1 MKHCP
6 TCQRGYEDSQRFCP
20 QDATPLVEGGPAWAG
35 AGGAQQPGGQP
46 AAHGGSPDATRK
58 RRLWPF
64 VVAGAAVLAVGFLLL
79 LALGAFFVTRSTGGR
94 NANQTAAANVNA
106 PGGYPAP
113 PPGYNAAP
121 PFGPNANAP
130 AGGVNSN
137 MGVPPGGP
145 MGGPGGPGGMNPD
158 PNMAPGGPG
167 GMAGGAGMAGAP
179 DMRGAPGGP
188 GLPGGPGGGDG
199 EVNVGGPEG
208 DEYGDDGRGGSGGA
222 GMGGGSANVP
232 PELSRMQNEFVRAN
246 VTGDR
251 AALENIL
258 ADNFVGAM
266 AGGPQVSK
274 QQFLQNVRP
283 DQSIASFN
291 IENMRA
297 TERGNA
303 AMLTGVIV
311 LQTQQGPRRFRF
323 ADTYERQG
331 GRWRLVNSQLAP
343 G

>member
-6 TCQRGYEDSQRFCP
+6 TCRRSYEDSQRFCP
-20 QDATPLVEGGPAWAG
+20 QDATPLVEGGPAWSG
-35 AGGAQQPGGQP
+35 AGGAPQPVRQP
-46 AAHGGSPDATRK
+46 ASHEPPHAPRK

-64 VVAGAAVLAVGFLLL
+64 VVGGAAVLAIGFLVL
-79 LALGAFFVTRSTGGR
+79 LALGAFFVTRSMGGR

-106 PGGYPAP
+106 PGGYPPP
-113 PPGYNAAP
+113 PPGYNTAP
-121 PFGPNANAP
+121 PFGPNAP
-130 AGGVNSN
+130 AGGMNSN
-137 MGVPPGGP
+137 MGMPPGGP
-145 MGGPGGPGGMNPD
+145 MGGPGGVPGGPGGMNPD
-158 PNMAPGGPG
+158 PNIAPGGMPGGPG
-167 GMAGGAGMAGAP
+167 MPGGT
-179 DMRGAPGGP
+179 GAPGGP
-188 GLPGGPGGGDG
+188 VGPGMSGGPGGGDG

-208 DEYGDDGRGGSGGA
+208 DDNGGGGDYSPGGSGGIA
-222 GMGGGSANVP
+222 GGPVP
-232 PELSRMQNEFVRAN
+232 PELSRLENEFVRAN

-266 AGGPQVSK
+266 AGGPQVNK

-283 DQSIASFN
+283 DQTIASFN

-297 TERGNA
+297 MERGKT
-303 AMLTGVIV
+303 AMVTGVIV
-311 LQTQQGPRRFRF
+311 LQTPQGPRRFRF

-331 GRWRLVNSQLAP
+331 GHWRLVNSQLAP